1 MTINRTVMDRVIKI
15 YREDAEAVGKSA
27 DLVGFAA
34 AAGGRQ
40 NMLDRVEA
48 YEAGLNQTLPD
59 FLKDLYME
67 HYRKETDPNYITY
80 LQLRKKYEP
89 S

>member
-27 DLVGFAA
+27 AFDGGWGD
-34 AAGGRQ
+34 GGRQ
-40 NMLDRVEA
+40 DMLDRVEA

-67 HYRKETDPNYITY
+67 HYRKEMDPDYITY